1 MTAPAERPAVVD
13 AVERQRDEERQR
25 AVRALLRTPLMGPS
39 GPDPRAF
46 ALVRKHAAWL
56 RTWFA
61 TETGWSLRVE
71 SGLAR
76 LSKTPADLGDA
87 TRPALA
93 QPSRAPFGRRRYTL
107 LCLALAALE
116 RADAQ
121 ITLGRL
127 ADRVLALAGDPALAS
142 AGFTFGLAS
151 REERADVVAVVRRLI
166 EMLVLVRVAGDEQAF
181 VNAAGDAL
189 YDIDRRALAGV
200 LVTRRGPS
208 MVHESAFDDRL
219 RGLVAEVAPD
229 TDDARNRALR
239 HALTR
244 RLLDDATMYLD
255 HLDDAERA
263 YLTTQRPFLLR
274 RVVEATGFVPEV
286 RAEGIAMLDPTGEAT
301 DVRMPEEGTEGHAAL
316 LLAQHLADGMEGRGD
331 AAVPLDELRA
341 LMAGWASEH
350 RSFWR
355 RAAREPGAEAGLV
368 RTAVRRLEALGLVRV
383 RPDGVQALPALARF
397 AYQEPVLASSQE
409 TLL

>member
-1 MTAPAERPAVVD
+1 VVD
-13 AVERQRDEERQR
+13 AVERQREEERQR
-25 AVRALLRTPLMGPS
+25 AVRALLRHPLMGSS
-39 GPDPRAF
+39 GPDPRGF

-61 TETGWSLRVE
+61 AETGWSLHVE

-76 LSKTPADLGDA
+76 LGKIPARVDDA
-87 TRPALA
+87 TRPAPA

-142 AGFTFGLAS
+142 AGFTFALAS
-151 REERADVVAVVRRLI
+151 REERADLVAVVRRLM
-166 EMLVLVRVAGDEQAF
+166 EMLVLARVAGDEQAF

-200 LVTRRGPS
+200 LATRRGPS
-208 MVHESAFDDRL
+208 MVGEAAFEDRL
-219 RGLVAEVAPD
+219 RALIAEVAPD

-244 RLLDDATMYLD
+244 RLLDDATLYLD
-255 HLDDAERA
+255 DLDDAERA
-263 YLTTQRPFLLR
+263 YLTSQRPFLLR
-274 RVVEATGFVPEV
+274 RVADATGFVPEV
-286 RAEGIAMLDPTGEAT
+286 RAEGIALLDPTGESS
-301 DVRMPEEGTEGHAAL
+301 DLRMPEEGTEGHAAL
-316 LLAQHLADGMEGRGD
+316 LLAEHLAGTLRERG
-331 AAVPLDELRA
+331 AVAVPVDDLRG

-350 RSFWR
+350 RSYWR
-355 RAAREPGAEAGLV
+355 RAALEPGAEAGLV
-368 RTAVRRLEALGLVRV
+368 RTAVRRLEALGLVRTLPEAV
-383 RPDGVQALPALARF
+383 VPLPALARF
-397 AYQEPVLASSQE
+397 AYREPVLAHTQE
-409 TLL
+409 SLL